1 MSLYDYQTS
10 RRLAE
15 DDPPFAALIMAA
27 LRKADTENATK
38 LRGQWP
44 EICAELQAR
53 YDAPG
58 GQLPVEMRDGR
69 PGSHPC
75 VRRNCLDA
83 KRVGAGDPGA
93 SPTNL
98 DATTGS
104 DRARERGAMST
115 HDL

>member
-58 GQLPVEMRDGR
+58 GQLPEEV
-69 PGSHPC
+69 SS
-75 VRRNCLDA
+75 NA
-83 KRVGAGDPGA
+83 
-93 SPTNL
+93 N
-98 DATTGS
+98 
-104 DRARERGAMST
+104 
-115 HDL
+115 